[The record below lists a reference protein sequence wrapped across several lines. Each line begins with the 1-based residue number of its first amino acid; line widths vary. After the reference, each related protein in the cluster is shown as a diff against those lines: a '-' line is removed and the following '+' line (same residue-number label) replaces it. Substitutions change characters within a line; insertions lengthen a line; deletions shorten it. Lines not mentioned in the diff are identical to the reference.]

1 MGMEEKI
8 LEIIRAN
15 RSFLITSHVRLD
27 GDAVGSELALF
38 HTLRRLGKKA
48 VIYNED
54 ETPETYHFLPGAE
67 EIVHTLDLPE
77 RFEVAFVL
85 DCSELERVGKEA
97 ARIGNIGRVI
107 NIDHHIS
114 NDGFTEWSIVRPE
127 AGSTGEILYGLIRKM
142 LGTVPPEVA
151 VNLYGAIMTDTGSFR
166 YSNTGSDTLR
176 IAGELVA
183 WGADPRWIAE
193 KVYET
198 KPLVQVL
205 LLGKVIGTL
214 KVFFGGRLGVVQV
227 TRKMLEDLDA
237 LPEHTEG
244 FVDLIRTIRGIEVA
258 AIIRELPADGC
269 KVSFRSK
276 DMVDV
281 ERIAGL
287 FGGGGHVNA
296 AACTIQGPMGEVRKQ
311 VIRAVGKALP

>member
-1 MGMEEKI
+1 MRMEEKI
-8 LEIIRAN
+8 LEIIRKC
-15 RSFLITSHVRLD
+15 RSFLITSHIRLD
-27 GDAVGSELALF
+27 GDAIGSELALY
-38 HTLRRLGKKA
+38 HALRRMGKKA
-48 VIYNED
+48 VVYNED
-54 ETPETYHFLPGAE
+54 ETPEAYGFLPGAE

-77 RFEVAFVL
+77 RFEAVFVL
-85 DCSELERVGKEA
+85 DCSELDRVGKEA

-114 NDGFTEWSIVRPE
+114 NNGFTEWSIVRPA

-142 LGTVPPEVA
+142 LGTVPTEVA

-166 YSNTGSDTLR
+166 YSNTGSETFR

-214 KVFFGGRLGVVQV
+214 KVCFDGQLGIVHV
-227 TRKMLEDLDA
+227 TRRMLEDLDA

-244 FVDLIRTIRGIEVA
+244 FVDMIRTIRGVEVA
-258 AIIRELPADGC
+258 AIIRELPSDAC

-276 DMVDV
+276 DKVDV
-281 ERIAGL
+281 EAIAGL

-296 AACTIQGPMGEVRKQ
+296 SACTIPGPLGEVRKK

>member
-77 RFEVAFVL
+77 RFEVVFVL